1 MSRLRERK
9 TKLKFI
15 TNATVR
21 YRGKDRDVVIEARPD
36 SAIIRLL
43 GTRVKYEVPWRSVH
57 DMGARIAAAQK
68 QDPRRVFGWKRRR
81 A

>member
-9 TKLKFI
+9 TKLEFI

-21 YRGKDRDVVIEARPD
+21 YRGKDRDVVIEALPD
-36 SAIIRLL
+36 TAVIRLL
-43 GTRVKYEVPWRSVH
+43 GTRVKYEVSWRGVH
-57 DMGARIAAAQK
+57 DLGARIAGEKDIRQSRWL
-68 QDPRRVFGWKRRR
+68 PRRRR